1 VSALVADGP
10 LPLPAEG
17 GRGAADAGTID
28 AAAPVAASSASAPLV
43 AQAPV
48 VTPAPSPRAY
58 ARSRA
63 VGQSLIPAL
72 AALAIT
78 IVLFSLA
85 VGLAGFSPFQVWSLI
100 VQGGFGD
107 AFAWQNTLQR
117 AAPLVLTGLAVALP
131 AQAGRVI
138 IGAEGA
144 LVLGGLA
151 ASAIGDVLADRHA
164 GPILVWPA
172 MGIAGA
178 LAGAVWIGIVGWLR
192 EKREVNE
199 TIASLLMSFIAI
211 ALFNQCVETVLR
223 DPASLNKPST
233 RPLPDALMLPSMP
246 GLDVHWGLALGIVV
260 ALLAWSVMR
269 LTPLGMAV
277 RVAGGNPRAALGVG
291 LPVGLLTIGACAAG
305 GACAGLAGATEV
317 AAVHGAANA
326 ALIAGYGYSG
336 ILIAFAARFSPGGVI
351 PVAILVGGIA
361 ASGSLLQRRLGLPD
375 ASVVVLLGFAF
386 VALIGCETL
395 RGRTFTLRRKAHG

>member
-1 VSALVADGP
+1 VSTVFAIASRPV
-10 LPLPAEG
+10 E
-17 GRGAADAGTID
+17 
-28 AAAPVAASSASAPLV
+28 AAA
-43 AQAPV
+43 
-48 VTPAPSPRAY
+48 TPASVVAPAPAPPPLAY

-63 VGQSLIPAL
+63 VGQSAVPAL
-72 AALAIT
+72 VALAIT
-78 IVLFSLA
+78 IVLFSIA
-85 VGLAGFSPFQVWSLI
+85 VGLAGFNPLEVWSLI

-151 ASAIGDVLADRHA
+151 ASALGNVLADRHA
-164 GPILVWPA
+164 PAAVVWPA
-172 MGIAGA
+172 MA
-178 LAGAVWIGIVGWLR
+178 LAGVLAGGVWIGIVGWLR

-233 RPLPDALMLPSMP
+233 RPLPDALMLPSLP
-246 GLDVHWGLALGIVV
+246 GLDVHWGLAVGIVV
-260 ALLAWSVMR
+260 ALVAWGVMR

-305 GACAGLAGATEV
+305 GACAGLAGAIEV

-326 ALIAGYGYSG
+326 SLVAGYGYSG

-375 ASVVVLLGFAF
+375 ASVTVLLGFAF

-395 RGRTFTLRRKAHG
+395 RGRTFAWRKPAHG

>member
-1 VSALVADGP
+1 MSSLTADGSSP
-10 LPLPAEG
+10 DTTEG
-17 GRGAADAGTID
+17 GI
-28 AAAPVAASSASAPLV
+28 APVAKAV
-43 AQAPV
+43 A
-48 VTPAPSPRAY
+48 PAPAASPAPMVAPAPAPPPLAY

-63 VGQSLIPAL
+63 VGQSVVPAV
-72 AALAIT
+72 AALGIT

-85 VGLAGFSPFQVWSLI
+85 VGLAGFNPVEVWSLI
-100 VQGGFGD
+100 AQGGFGD

-151 ASAIGDVLADRHA
+151 ASASGNVLADAHA
-164 GPILVWPA
+164 GPVLVWPA
-172 MGIAGA
+172 MAIAGA
-178 LAGAVWIGIVGWLR
+178 LAGGVWIGIVGWLR

-199 TIASLLMSFIAI
+199 TIASLLMSFIGI

-246 GLDVHWGLALGIVV
+246 GIDVHWGLALGIAV
-260 ALLAWSVMR
+260 ALIAWGVMR

-305 GACAGLAGATEV
+305 GACAGLAGAVEV

-326 ALIAGYGYSG
+326 SLIAGYGYSG
-336 ILIAFAARFSPGGVI
+336 ILIAFAARFSPAGVV

-375 ASVVVLLGFAF
+375 ASVTVLLGFAF

-395 RGRTFTLRRKAHG
+395 RGRSFNFRKASHG

>member
-1 VSALVADGP
+1 MSSLPVPASAGVPAASASLLALKSRALAEALLPASAALVLTVLLYSFA
-10 LPLPAEG
+10 
-17 GRGAADAGTID
+17 
-28 AAAPVAASSASAPLV
+28 
-43 AQAPV
+43 V
-48 VTPAPSPRAY
+48 V
-58 ARSRA
+58 
-63 VGQSLIPAL
+63 
-72 AALAIT
+72 
-78 IVLFSLA
+78 
-85 VGLAGFSPFQVWSLI
+85 LAGFNALEVWGLI

-117 AAPLVLTGLAVALP
+117 AAPLMLTGLAVALP

-151 ASAIGDVLADRHA
+151 ASALGNLLADTKA
-164 GPILVWPA
+164 GPLVVWPA
-172 MGIAGA
+172 MA
-178 LAGAVWIGIVGWLR
+178 LAGAATGGVWIGIVGALR

-233 RPLPDALMLPSMP
+233 RTLPEALLLPSLP

-260 ALLAWSVMR
+260 ALFAWGVLR
-269 LTPLGMAV
+269 LTPLGLAL

-291 LPVGLLTIGACAAG
+291 LPVARLTVGACAAG
-305 GACAGLAGATEV
+305 GACAGLAGAVEV
-317 AAVHGAANA
+317 GAVHGAANA
-326 ALIAGYGYSG
+326 SLIAGYGYSG
-336 ILIAFAARFSPGGVI
+336 ILIAFAARFSPAGVI

-375 ASVVVLLGFAF
+375 ASVMVLLGFAF

-395 RGRTFTLRRKAHG
+395 RGRSFPLWRRGHG

>member
-1 VSALVADGP
+1 MSSIP
-10 LPLPAEG
+10 MPAG
-17 GRGAADAGTID
+17 
-28 AAAPVAASSASAPLV
+28 APVAAPSAAL
-43 AQAPV
+43 ARL
-48 VTPAPSPRAY
+48 RATLD
-58 ARSRA
+58 A
-63 VGQSLIPAL
+63 LLPAL
-72 AALAIT
+72 AALALT
-78 IVLFSLA
+78 VGLFSLA
-85 VGLAGFSPFQVWSLI
+85 VALAGYNPLEVWGLI

-138 IGAEGA
+138 IGNEGA

-151 ASAIGDVLADRHA
+151 AAALGNLLATSS
-164 GPILVWPA
+164 PLVVWPL
-172 MGIAGA
+172 MA
-178 LAGAVWIGIVGWLR
+178 LAGMAAGGLWIGIVGWLR
-192 EKREVNE
+192 ERREVNE

-233 RPLPDALMLPSMP
+233 KPLPDALMLPPLP
-246 GLDVHWGLALGIVV
+246 GLDVHWGLVLGVLAAL
-260 ALLAWSVMR
+260 AAWGVMR
-269 LTPLGMAV
+269 FTPLGLAL
-277 RVAGGNPRAALGVG
+277 RVAGGNARTALGVG
-291 LPVGLLTIGACAAG
+291 LPVGALTIGACAAG
-305 GACAGLAGATEV
+305 GACAGLAGAVEV

-326 ALIAGYGYSG
+326 SLIAGYGYSG
-336 ILIAFAARFSPGGVI
+336 ILIAFAARFSPAGVI

-375 ASVVVLLGFAF
+375 ASVTVLLGFAF

-395 RGRTFTLRRKAHG
+395 RGRSLFGGSGGRRG